1 MSAPNSAPPPDPK
14 KNVLERFLSLFSKV
28 QAGEGGTVL
37 LLFLNA
43 FILMGLYYILKPVR
57 EALILS
63 QAGAVIKSYSSAA
76 QALLFVLVVPAYGAF
91 AARVNRVWLLSG
103 MTLFFIS
110 NLVVFILA
118 GNAGMEV
125 GIAYY
130 IWLGVFSFMVVSQF
144 WAFANDIY
152 TEEQGK
158 RLFPIIG
165 IGGTLGAWV
174 GARLAASLF
183 EVTGPY
189 WLMTLASALLGL
201 FILLTLL
208 VNRQETRRGS
218 AEAEKAQEHLS
229 KEGSFKLVMQ
239 NRYLMLIAFHVLLL
253 NLVNTVG
260 EFVLGNLVEQTAIAE
275 IGSGEALKDARG
287 NFIGAFYGSFYSW
300 ANLVTFLIQSFLVS
314 RFFKY
319 LGVRGSLFVGP
330 IISLCTYG
338 ITVFQPVLNIIR
350 PLKVGEN
357 SVDYSLNNTVRQA
370 LFLPTSREVKYKA
383 KAAIDT
389 FFGRTGDALQAGVVF
404 IGTSL
409 AFGIGAFALVNVG
422 FVVVWLGVC
431 LGIFRKHKELS
442 KEA

>member
-1 MSAPNSAPPPDPK
+1 MSESDTSTQIDQK
-14 KNVLERFLSLFSKV
+14 KDLLERFLSLFSKV
-28 QAGEGGTVL
+28 QAGEGKSVL

-76 QALLFVLVVPAYGAF
+76 QALLFVFVVPAYGAF

-110 NLVVFILA
+110 NLVIFILA

-125 GIAYY
+125 GVAYY
-130 IWLGVFSFMVVSQF
+130 VWLGVFSFMVVSQF

-174 GARLAASLF
+174 GARVAASLF

-189 WLMTLASALLGL
+189 WLMALASALLGL

-208 VNRQETRRGS
+208 VNRQAASLGG
-218 AEAEKAQEHLS
+218 AEAEEAQEQLS
-229 KEGSFKLVMQ
+229 NEGSFKLVAQ
-239 NRYLMLIAFHVLLL
+239 NKYLLLIAFHVLLL

-260 EFVLGNLVEQTAIAE
+260 EFILGNLVEQASVAAIGAGDQLQE
-275 IGSGEALKDARG
+275 QRG
-287 NFIGAFYGSFYSW
+287 NYIGAFYGSFFSW
-300 ANLVTFLIQSFLVS
+300 VNLLTFLIQSFLVS

-319 LGVRGSLFVGP
+319 LGVRVSLFVGP
-330 IISLCTYG
+330 FVSLLTYG
-338 ITVFQPVLNIIR
+338 VAAAQPVLNIIR
-350 PLKVGEN
+350 PIKVGEN
-357 SVDYSLNNTVRQA
+357 SIDYSLNNTVRQA

-389 FFGRTGDALQAGVVF
+389 FFGRTGDALQAAVVF
-404 IGTSL
+404 VGTSL
-409 AFGIGAFALVNVG
+409 AFGIAAFALVNMG
-422 FVVVWLGVC
+422 FIVIWLGIC
-431 LGIFRKHKELS
+431 LGIFRKHKELV
-442 KEA
+442 KET

>member
-1 MSAPNSAPPPDPK
+1 MSDPNSTPPADQK
-14 KNVLERFLSLFSKV
+14 KNILERFLSLFSKV
-28 QAGEGGTVL
+28 QPGEGTTL
-37 LLFLNA
+37 LLLLLNA
-43 FILMGLYYILKPVR
+43 FILMGLYSILKPVR

-63 QAGAVIKSYSSAA
+63 QAGAIIKSYSSAA
-76 QALLFVLVVPAYGAF
+76 QALAFVFVVPAYGAF

-110 NLVVFILA
+110 NLVFFIFA
-118 GNAGMEV
+118 GQAGMEV
-125 GIAYY
+125 GIAYF

-174 GARLAASLF
+174 GSRVDAALF

-189 WLMTLASALLGL
+189 WLMTLASALLGV
-201 FILLTLL
+201 FILLTLII
-208 VNRQETRRGS
+208 NQQEARRGS
-218 AEAEKAQEHLS
+218 EEAKKAKEHLS
-229 KEGSFKLVMQ
+229 KEGSFKLVMR

-260 EFVLGNLVEQTAIAE
+260 EFVLGYMVEQASVSE
-275 IGSGEALKDARG
+275 IGSGEALQDQRG
-287 NFIGAFYGSFYSW
+287 NYIGAFYASFHSW
-300 ANLVTFLIQSFLVS
+300 VNLLTFLIQSFLVS

-338 ITVFQPVLNIIR
+338 VAAIQPILNVIR
-350 PLKVGEN
+350 LGKVGEN
-357 SVDYSLNNTVRQA
+357 SFDYSLNNTVRHA

-389 FFGRTGDALQAGVVF
+389 FFGRSGDALQAGVVF

-409 AFGIGAFALVNVG
+409 AFGAGAFALVNLG
-422 FVVVWLGVC
+422 FVVIWLGVC
-431 LGIFRKHKELS
+431 LGIFRKHKELT

>member
-1 MSAPNSAPPPDPK
+1 MSNPNSVSPPDPK
-14 KNVLERFLSLFSKV
+14 KNLLERFFSLFSKV

-43 FILMGLYYILKPVR
+43 FIMMGLYYILKPVR

-63 QAGAVIKSYSSAA
+63 QAGAIIKSYSSAA
-76 QALLFVLVVPAYGAF
+76 QALLFVFVVPAYGAF

-103 MTLFFIS
+103 MALFFIS
-110 NLVVFILA
+110 NLAIFILA

-174 GARLAASLF
+174 GARVAANLF

-201 FILLTLL
+201 FILLTLV
-208 VNRQETRRGS
+208 VNRQEINRGS
-218 AEAEKAQEHLS
+218 TEAKKAQEHLS
-229 KEGSFKLVMQ
+229 KEGSFKLVMK

-260 EFVLGNLVEQTAIAE
+260 
-275 IGSGEALKDARG
+275 
-287 NFIGAFYGSFYSW
+287 
-300 ANLVTFLIQSFLVS
+300 
-314 RFFKY
+314 
-319 LGVRGSLFVGP
+319 
-330 IISLCTYG
+330 
-338 ITVFQPVLNIIR
+338 
-350 PLKVGEN
+350 
-357 SVDYSLNNTVRQA
+357 
-370 LFLPTSREVKYKA
+370 
-383 KAAIDT
+383 
-389 FFGRTGDALQAGVVF
+389 
-404 IGTSL
+404 
-409 AFGIGAFALVNVG
+409 
-422 FVVVWLGVC
+422 
-431 LGIFRKHKELS
+431 
-442 KEA
+442 